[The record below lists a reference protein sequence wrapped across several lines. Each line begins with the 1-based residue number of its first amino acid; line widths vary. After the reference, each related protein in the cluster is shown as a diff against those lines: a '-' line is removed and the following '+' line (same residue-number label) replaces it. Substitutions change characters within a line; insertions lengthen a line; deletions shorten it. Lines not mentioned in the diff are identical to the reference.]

1 MVITFRDIWKINGT
15 LNWSR
20 GNHRAFMIV
29 KHVDEVDFGDPNANG
44 GARFWNQTI
53 QLAQEVEGKA
63 DFFTRWIDAVT
74 TVDVQYTYNLGELS
88 IFSDAEVTLGIQNLT
103 NEDPPWIPVITGYD
117 GTLHD
122 PRGRIWSLRVGASL

>member
-1 MVITFRDIWKINGT
+1 VPLPELEGSNRTRRLLQDGY
-15 LNWSR
+15 R
-20 GNHRAFMIV
+20 IV